1 MGVQRFEAS
10 TEIFNGVRIVAVHG
24 ELDIATSPRVRELL
38 ADAAEDGAQPFVID
52 LTRCDFID
60 SIGLATLLHG
70 AKPAQIGELRV
81 AVVCPA
87 GDVRR
92 MLELAAIDMTLPVF
106 EDREQAATAVLEKD
120 P

>member
-1 MGVQRFEAS
+1 M
-10 TEIFNGVRIVAVHG
+10 
-24 ELDIATSPRVRELL
+24 
-38 ADAAEDGAQPFVID
+38 
-52 LTRCDFID
+52 
-60 SIGLATLLHG
+60 
-70 AKPAQIGELRV
+70 